1 MQFPTKIKKIQ
12 SILCLPPVHA
22 KHFLPLPGKTSKLFR
37 IAIFLLLRSHPE
49 NHPDFILPRLSSPPF
64 FPAKN
69 RFFLSPDR
77 SSPP

>member
-1 MQFPTKIKKIQ
+1 MQFPTKIKKYDQ
-12 SILCLPPVHA
+12 FLCFCRIHA

-49 NHPDFILPRLSSPPF
+49 NHPDFILPRLSSPPL
-64 FPAKN
+64 FPVKN

>member
-12 SILCLPPVHA
+12 SILCLPPDPCKTFSSIA
-22 KHFLPLPGKTSKLFR
+22 GKKSKLFR

-49 NHPDFILPRLSSPPF
+49 NHPDYILPRLSSPPF

-77 SSPP
+77 SSLP